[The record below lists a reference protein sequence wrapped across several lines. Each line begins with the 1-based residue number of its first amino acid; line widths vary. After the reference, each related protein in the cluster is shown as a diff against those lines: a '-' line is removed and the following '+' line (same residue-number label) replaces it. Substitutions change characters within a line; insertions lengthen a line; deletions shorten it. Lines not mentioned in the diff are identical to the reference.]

1 MDGEQRRGDEPPRR
15 GFLSRVLLTF
25 TAPGALGDSLR
36 AHPAWFAAAVLGA
49 VILVGAT
56 AAIPAEVWSEFMR
69 AQTLARGG
77 TVQEGAGNA
86 ELFRIIGIASAGL
99 AWFVILFAFSG
110 VLTFIFAFVLGD
122 EGRYRQYLS
131 ALAHAN
137 IIGAVGALVVT
148 PLRIARRDP
157 QLTLSVG
164 TFVEG
169 FLGDGFLLFW
179 LRGLDL
185 FAIWSWVVLA
195 ILVSRIDIRRSTGS
209 SVSILLGLLLILM
222 SVVAWFQARALA

>member
-1 MDGEQRRGDEPPRR
+1 MDGDERRAEEGPRR
-15 GFLSRVLLTF
+15 GLLNRILLTF

-36 AHPAWFAAAVLGA
+36 VHPVWFVVALLGA
-49 VILVGAT
+49 VMVVGAT
-56 AAIPAEVWSEFMR
+56 AAIPADIWAEFMR
-69 AQTLARGG
+69 TQTLARGG
-77 TVQEGAGNA
+77 TVQEGAATA
-86 ELFRIIGIASAGL
+86 ELFRIIGIVGAGL
-99 AWFVILFAFSG
+99 AWFVILFAFAG
-110 VLTFIFAFVLGD
+110 VLAFVFAFVLGD

-137 IIGAVGALVVT
+137 LIAAVGALAVT

-169 FLGDGFLLFW
+169 FLQDGFLLFW

-185 FAIWSWVVLA
+185 FALWSWVVLA
-195 ILVSRIDIRRSTGS
+195 ILVSRIDPRRSTGS
-209 SVSILLGLLLILM
+209 AVAILLSLLMVIMLA
-222 SVVAWFQARALA
+222 VAWFQTRALA